1 VKESTVFE
9 VEFDADAVTD
19 LNAIAD
25 YLAANHS
32 AAAAGAFVTE
42 VVTRIEALAT
52 FPFRG
57 AVPRELEIVGRRQ
70 YRQIVFPPYR
80 ILYRVADAT
89 VTIVLVAD
97 GRRDMQSLLDDRL
110 LNRDRPI

>member
-1 VKESTVFE
+1 MTEPIDFE
-9 VEFDADAVTD
+9 VKFDSDAATD

-25 YLAANHS
+25 YLAHHRS
-32 AAAAGAFVTE
+32 AEAAGAFVTE
-42 VVTRIEALAT
+42 VIARVEALAT

-57 AVPRELEIVGRRQ
+57 SVPRELEVVGRRQ